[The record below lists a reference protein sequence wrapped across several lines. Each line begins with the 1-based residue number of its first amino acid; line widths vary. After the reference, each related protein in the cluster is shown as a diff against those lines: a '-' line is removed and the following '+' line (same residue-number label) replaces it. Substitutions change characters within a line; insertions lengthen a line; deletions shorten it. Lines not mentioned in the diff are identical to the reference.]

1 LVAKSAAE
9 YASRVMR
16 TMLAIVAVAA
26 TLAAAAGA
34 TSSTRFVSKR
44 YGYSIVL
51 PGNWTSHPASIP
63 WRGGPPF
70 EDQRE
75 VDFYPATDGR
85 ALGVAARSLPQ
96 TSTLR
101 KWASLYVGTALP
113 NFCTKSPGYRATT
126 LGGTPALAFTGV
138 CEVHDINV
146 ALTVRRGRGYVF
158 VLASPR
164 SFSTA
169 ADSRVFESARRSFR
183 FR

>member
-1 LVAKSAAE
+1 MV
-9 YASRVMR
+9 
-16 TMLAIVAVAA
+16 VAVAA
-26 TLAAAAGA
+26 TLATAAGA

-51 PGNWTSHPASIP
+51 PGNWTSYPASVP

-70 EDQRE
+70 QNQRE
-75 VDFYPATDGR
+75 VDSYPATDGR
-85 ALGVAARSLPQ
+85 TLAIAARSLPR

-113 NFCTKSPGYRATT
+113 NFCTKSRGYRATT
-126 LGGTPALAFTGV
+126 LGGVPALAFTGV

-158 VLASPR
+158 VLGSPR
-164 SFSTA
+164 AFSAA
-169 ADSRVFESARRSFR
+169 ADGRVFESARRSFR